1 VLAAFVQSEGESREM
16 AVRVGINGFGRIGR
30 QSLKAIIERAPDV
43 EVVAINDLVDT
54 ETNALLFSHDSTYG
68 RYEGTVDHTSDSLIV
83 DGREIKV
90 LAEKDPAALPWG
102 ELGVDIVIESTGLF
116 TDATKAKAHLDAGAK
131 KVIISA
137 PAKNEDITIVLGVN
151 EKAYDPETHN
161 IISNASCTTNGL
173 APVAKVLNDSFGI
186 EKGFLTT
193 VHAYTNSQRLLD
205 VAAKDPRDARAA
217 AQNIVPSSTGAAKA
231 VALVIPELQ
240 GKFTGM
246 AFRVPT
252 PTVSVVDFTAV
263 LARDVTTEEVNAA
276 FEKAATG
283 ELKGILDYTDEPLV
297 STDFRGDEHSTI
309 VSAMDTIV
317 LGNMVK
323 IVSWYDNEWGYSC
336 RIADLVAFVAARLGS
351 DRPLEAAAAR

>member
-1 VLAAFVQSEGESREM
+1 
-16 AVRVGINGFGRIGR
+16 
-30 QSLKAIIERAPDV
+30 
-43 EVVAINDLVDT
+43 
-54 ETNALLFSHDSTYG
+54 
-68 RYEGTVDHTSDSLIV
+68 
-83 DGREIKV
+83 
-90 LAEKDPAALPWG
+90 
-102 ELGVDIVIESTGLF
+102 
-116 TDATKAKAHLDAGAK
+116 
-131 KVIISA
+131 
-137 PAKNEDITIVLGVN
+137 
-151 EKAYDPETHN
+151 
-161 IISNASCTTNGL
+161 
-173 APVAKVLNDSFGI
+173 
-186 EKGFLTT
+186 
-193 VHAYTNSQRLLD
+193 
-205 VAAKDPRDARAA
+205 
-217 AQNIVPSSTGAAKA
+217 
-231 VALVIPELQ
+231 LQ